1 MSPNFLSV
9 FMGLLILF
17 PYLFNFF
24 IFFQY
29 QKYYTIYDAFL
40 YYVGLLLSS
49 IIGLVIKKLLS
60 FSVSK
65 TGHMA
70 HLRLDLIVNA
80 LKKIVINKKKACSII
95 ENPIFPNLGILSL
108 HSLFYGYVIG
118 YLCLIDIMKGKSN
131 GSMNL
136 MFIGLLT
143 FSIIYSSMQI
153 HRGCNRIGE
162 LFLGWLVGL
171 GCGISWY
178 FLVNKSEQT
187 SDIKMRQLSKEK
199 RCKFYGN
206 KYMCSKD
213 I

>member
-80 LKKIVINKKKACSII
+80 LKKIVIN
-95 ENPIFPNLGILSL
+95 IFIMT
-108 HSLFYGYVIG
+108 SLF
-118 YLCLIDIMKGKSN
+118 CLLQILQAGLWLHKIMHLNDNSLNTHAVRLQHRKP
-131 GSMNL
+131 L
-136 MFIGLLT
+136 
-143 FSIIYSSMQI
+143 SI
-153 HRGCNRIGE
+153 
-162 LFLGWLVGL
+162 
-171 GCGISWY
+171 
-178 FLVNKSEQT
+178 
-187 SDIKMRQLSKEK
+187 
-199 RCKFYGN
+199 
-206 KYMCSKD
+206 
-213 I
+213 